1 MVVFYESEGGMKEL
15 IGFNMIA
22 FVMTLVVV
30 WFFGWELERK
40 DKLIFILGEP
50 VIVGILSVGVY
61 LM

>member
-1 MVVFYESEGGMKEL
+1 MKEL

-50 VIVGILSVGVY
+50 VITGILSVGVY

>member
-1 MVVFYESEGGMKEL
+1 VFYESEGGMKEL

>member
-1 MVVFYESEGGMKEL
+1 MKEL

>member
-1 MVVFYESEGGMKEL
+1 MFYESEGGMKEL

>member
-1 MVVFYESEGGMKEL
+1 MKEL

-50 VIVGILSVGVY
+50 VIAGILSVGVY